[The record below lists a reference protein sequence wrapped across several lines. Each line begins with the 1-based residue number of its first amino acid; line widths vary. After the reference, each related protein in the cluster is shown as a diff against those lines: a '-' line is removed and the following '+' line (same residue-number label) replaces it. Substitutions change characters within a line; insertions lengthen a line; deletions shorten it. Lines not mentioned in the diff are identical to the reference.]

1 MNPATF
7 SAAELA
13 AATGGR
19 WDGVPAPGRIG
30 VFTDTRQSGVG
41 LLFIALAG
49 ERFDAH
55 AFLDRAVE
63 SGAAALCIR
72 ESFSGPTPIGIP
84 VLRVRDTL
92 AAYQA
97 VAGWH
102 RRRFSQLGI
111 AAVTGSVGKTSVK
124 EMLAAIGRT
133 AAGSA
138 GAVVSTVGNTN
149 NQVGVPQNLLRLTA
163 ATRYA
168 VIEMGTN
175 HPGEILPLSRITM
188 PEVAVVNSIAPC
200 HLEFLGDLDGVARE
214 KATIFAGLRPEGT
227 AVIPADLPQE
237 PILRRAAGEHRIL
250 TFGAS
255 KAADCRVEYLGG
267 ALAGS
272 RFRLIFITGED
283 FTVDWRLTGAHQAI
297 NAAAAAAVAQVLGIA
312 PALIAAG
319 LPETVLPGMRM
330 KTAVIAGVT
339 YINDAYNA
347 NPASMQAA
355 LTQLLELHPSG
366 RLILVL
372 GGMCELG
379 EVSLAEHHSLLEFVH
394 REFPEALTITVGA
407 EFDGLDSPRH
417 FAAAADVAP
426 VLSAL
431 VRSGDVV
438 FAKGSR
444 GVGVENALPPAA
456 R

>member
-1 MNPATF
+1 MKMAERIVIGFRRQKRWIDGSDPADIF
-7 SAAELA
+7 PNAVVFAEMSARKEKMPRQDHRDVLSGTELPGGIGNRTVMA
-13 AATGGR
+13 AKPL
-19 WDGVPAPGRIG
+19 PAL
-30 VFTDTRQSGVG
+30 S
-41 LLFIALAG
+41 LAF
-49 ERFDAH
+49 R
-55 AFLDRAVE
+55 
-63 SGAAALCIR
+63 
-72 ESFSGPTPIGIP
+72 P
-84 VLRVRDTL
+84 VL
-92 AAYQA
+92 AESHGGQ
-97 VAGWH
+97 
-102 RRRFSQLGI
+102 I
-111 AAVTGSVGKTSVK
+111 
-124 EMLAAIGRT
+124 
-133 AAGSA
+133 
-138 GAVVSTVGNTN
+138 
-149 NQVGVPQNLLRLTA
+149 GVPQNLLRLTA

-372 GGMCELG
+372 GGMRELG